1 MDVRALMNMWR
12 GVTSLKNMNNQQSF
26 VEDFIYFYS
35 NVKGGCYT
43 DVVVQIELEKLY
55 DKACKLNNDKPFEE
69 VYDPYTDRVLSLRK
83 KVTLDTV
90 KKLGQKIRKNK
101 RG

>member
-12 GVTSLKNMNNQQSF
+12 GVTSLKSMSNQQSF

-43 DVVVQIELEKLY
+43 DVVTQIELEKLY
-55 DKACKLNNDKPFEE
+55 DKACKLNDKPFEE

-83 KVTLDTV
+83 KVTLDTI
-90 KKLGQKIRKNK
+90 KKLGQTIRKNK
-101 RG
+101 RR

>member
-1 MDVRALMNMWR
+1 MNDF
-12 GVTSLKNMNNQQSF
+12 KSF
-26 VEDFIYFYS
+26 IEDFIYFYS

-43 DVVVQIELEKLY
+43 DVVTQIELEKLY
-55 DKACKLNNDKPFEE
+55 DKACKLNDYRPFEE

-90 KKLGQKIRKNK
+90 KKLGERIRKRKN
-101 RG
+101 RNV

>member
-1 MDVRALMNMWR
+1 
-12 GVTSLKNMNNQQSF
+12 MNNLQSF
-26 VEDFIYFYS
+26 VEDFINFYS

-43 DVVVQIELEKLY
+43 DVVTQIELEKLY
-55 DKACKLNNDKPFEE
+55 YKACKLNDKPFEE

-83 KVTLDTV
+83 KKVTLDTV
-90 KKLGQKIRKNK
+90 RKLGQKIRKNK